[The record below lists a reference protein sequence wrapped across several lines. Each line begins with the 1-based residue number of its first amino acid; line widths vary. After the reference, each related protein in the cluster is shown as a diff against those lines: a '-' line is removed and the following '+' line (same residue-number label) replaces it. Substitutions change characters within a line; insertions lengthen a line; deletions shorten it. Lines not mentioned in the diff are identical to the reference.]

1 MSKLIEILAIPIAR
15 TIIEPPYEYLDTSID
30 MKQIE
35 IKIHKSY
42 RWAWAREVFTFGR
55 KIANNNQFRKSWEQ
69 DKDNLL
75 SDLAKTL
82 TNLCKKEN
90 ILSVRMLTN
99 NLTDTEWEELINLLH
114 NQIGFEKRKSV
125 TFDEKHNTLEWDA
138 YYIRAINQ

>member
-1 MSKLIEILAIPIAR
+1 MG
-15 TIIEPPYEYLDTSID
+15 T
-30 MKQIE
+30 
-35 IKIHKSY
+35 
-42 RWAWAREVFTFGR
+42 
-55 KIANNNQFRKSWEQ
+55 